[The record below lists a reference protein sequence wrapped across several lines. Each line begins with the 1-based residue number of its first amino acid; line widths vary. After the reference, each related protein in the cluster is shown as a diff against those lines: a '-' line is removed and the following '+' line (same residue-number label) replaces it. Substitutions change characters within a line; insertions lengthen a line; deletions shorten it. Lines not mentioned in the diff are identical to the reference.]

1 MLKYRHIHQKSNTTN
16 TNTSTNK
23 NNKLKNITL
32 KDSNSSKKINFK
44 SKLIN
49 SSKKDNK
56 FLGHS
61 LVLDENRTK
70 HKIKPLLIP
79 EKKIKYNSQVKRTL
93 NKNIISNKQKQL
105 NLSADKR
112 KINDKI
118 KINNVIKTQTKQKSN
133 DLKIKKFIY
142 NKKLDNNNGEK
153 HKKKNN
159 GGNNLLLSKTGNNFC
174 PATDKKLII
183 NKNDKNIK
191 EDKKKTIKNKINF
204 ASKSIEKQKTLN
216 IVKNTIL
223 PIQKR
228 LFSKKKS
235 SEKDKSDFNILH
247 GKNQLKKNNINH
259 NKKLSNLSPSSSIEN
274 SSESDSDSNYKYKRN
289 ITDMKYTLNKKEKIK
304 NSNKNINSEI
314 KIVEFKNNKYLR
326 RRSVDNPTER
336 DKIEQYLNKILLKNN
351 GGNSLFLKNYEGGPI
366 LETDINFL
374 VGNEK
379 INRKIKISSCTKAGL
394 SGPGIVKKNQDSYF
408 IKENFMSNPDYFF
421 LGVCDGHGDDG
432 ESISNLVANKLQNY
446 ITSLSNEEI
455 ISNFKKINSEIY
467 SNSDIN
473 SDMSGTTVV
482 SLIITP
488 EKLISINLGDS
499 RLTLFKYDNEI
510 YYSKNLSREHKPV
523 ELDESERII
532 SGGGRLQKCFDKKTN
547 KFFGPQRIWL
557 KNEEQ
562 PGLAMTRSIGDKIAH
577 NIGVIEEPEIKKFLY
592 DGSEKFII
600 IASDGLWEYIN
611 GEQCINIVKKIYE
624 EEKDAK
630 KAAFELTKEAFK
642 KWKRKEVVI
651 DDITVIVIFFY

>member
-1 MLKYRHIHQKSNTTN
+1 
-16 TNTSTNK
+16 
-23 NNKLKNITL
+23 
-32 KDSNSSKKINFK
+32 
-44 SKLIN
+44 
-49 SSKKDNK
+49 
-56 FLGHS
+56 
-61 LVLDENRTK
+61 
-70 HKIKPLLIP
+70 
-79 EKKIKYNSQVKRTL
+79 
-93 NKNIISNKQKQL
+93 
-105 NLSADKR
+105 
-112 KINDKI
+112 
-118 KINNVIKTQTKQKSN
+118 
-133 DLKIKKFIY
+133 
-142 NKKLDNNNGEK
+142 
-153 HKKKNN
+153 
-159 GGNNLLLSKTGNNFC
+159 
-174 PATDKKLII
+174 
-183 NKNDKNIK
+183 
-191 EDKKKTIKNKINF
+191 
-204 ASKSIEKQKTLN
+204 
-216 IVKNTIL
+216 
-223 PIQKR
+223 
-228 LFSKKKS
+228 
-235 SEKDKSDFNILH
+235 
-247 GKNQLKKNNINH
+247 
-259 NKKLSNLSPSSSIEN
+259 
-274 SSESDSDSNYKYKRN
+274 
-289 ITDMKYTLNKKEKIK
+289 MKYTLNKKEKIK
-304 NSNKNINSEI
+304 NFNKNINSEI

-326 RRSVDNPTER
+326 RLSVDNPTER
-336 DKIEQYLNKILLKNN
+336 DKIEQYMNKILLKNN
-351 GGNSLFLKNYEGGPI
+351 GGNSLFLKNYEEGPI

-374 VGNEK
+374 VGKEIIK
-379 INRKIKISSCTKAGL
+379 RKIKISSCSKAGL

-432 ESISNLVANKLQNY
+432 ESISNLVASKLQTY
-446 ITSLSNEEI
+446 ITSFTNEEI

-467 SNSDIN
+467 LNSDIN
-473 SDMSGTTVV
+473 SDMSGT
-482 SLIITP
+482 
-488 EKLISINLGDS
+488 ND
-499 RLTLFKYDNEI
+499 I